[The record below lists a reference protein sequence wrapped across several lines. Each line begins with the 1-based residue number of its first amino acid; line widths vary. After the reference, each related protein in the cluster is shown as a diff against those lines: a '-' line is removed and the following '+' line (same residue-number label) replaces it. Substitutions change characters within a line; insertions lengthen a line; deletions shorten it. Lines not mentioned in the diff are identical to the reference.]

1 MEKQIKV
8 IICSED
14 GEWGRGPIQ
23 KLAQKGA
30 QAVAYIRQTKAEQR
44 KKRKRT
50 CFVFHERCGNLFCGF
65 GKPGAYVP
73 VCLCRGDRAC
83 RL

>member
-30 QAVAYIRQTKAEQR
+30 QALFAP
-44 KKRKRT
+44 RT
-50 CFVFHERCGNLFCGF
+50 ASGF
-65 GKPGAYVP
+65 WRSSGRRSPRSFSWNCS
-73 VCLCRGDRAC
+73 CLDWTPSG
-83 RL
+83 

>member
-30 QAVAYIRQTKAEQR
+30 QALFAPRDGKRLLEVIRR
-44 KKRKRT
+44 RSPRSFSWN
-50 CFVFHERCGNLFCGF
+50 CS
-65 GKPGAYVP
+65 
-73 VCLCRGDRAC
+73 CLDWTPSG
-83 RL
+83 